1 MCVSRDTTQDHP
13 HGAKDLEQ
21 EMPKITLED
30 VKRTVGPLT
39 LIFWGALICI
49 VDIWISSGGFK
60 FDFLSDVVGMIM
72 IAVGLFKLGDIEVH
86 PRYASAL
93 SFAKIMAVVGIVLAI
108 LDHFVFRCPGP
119 LSLLLLLLGML
130 QLVAI
135 IVFCV
140 AMRWFCDE
148 AGLHRSSGS
157 WRTTTILFVVI
168 YLVPLGLF
176 YIVGGVAILAGKSFN
191 IDLGPAA
198 ALLLIPIFCIPIIH
212 LLVSSRRMIRDAED
226 FRPPQPGSGPANGAE
241 PL

>member
-1 MCVSRDTTQDHP
+1 M
-13 HGAKDLEQ
+13 
-21 EMPKITLED
+21 TLND
-30 VKRTVGPLT
+30 VKRTVVPLT

-49 VDIWISSGGFK
+49 VDITISSGGFK
-60 FDFLSDVVGMIM
+60 FDFLNDVVGMIM
-72 IAVGLFKLGDIEVH
+72 ITVGVFKLGDIEVH

-148 AGLHRSSGS
+148 AGLQRSSGS

-168 YLVPLGLF
+168 YVVPLGLF
-176 YIVGGVAILAGKSFN
+176 YIAGGVAILTGESFN
-191 IDLGPAA
+191 IDLGPAG
-198 ALLLIPIFCIPIIH
+198 LLLVPIFFIPIIH

-226 FRPPQPGSGPANGAE
+226 FRPLQPGSGPANGAG

>member
-1 MCVSRDTTQDHP
+1 M
-13 HGAKDLEQ
+13 
-21 EMPKITLED
+21 TLED
-30 VKRTVGPLT
+30 VKKTVVPLM

-49 VDIWISSGGFK
+49 VDVWYSTGDFK
-60 FDFLSDVVGMIM
+60 FDFLNDVVGMIM
-72 IAVGLFKLGDIEVH
+72 ITVGVFKLGDIEVH

-148 AGLHRSSGS
+148 AGLQRSSGS
-157 WRTTTILFVVI
+157 WRTTTILFVII
-168 YLVPLGLF
+168 YVVPLALS
-176 YIVGGVAILAGKSFN
+176 YLAGGVAILTGKSFN
-191 IDLGPAA
+191 INLGPAA
-198 ALLLIPIFCIPIIH
+198 ALLLIPIFFIPPIH
-212 LLVSSRRMIRDAED
+212 LLVSSRRMIRDAEN
-226 FRPPQPGSGPANGAE
+226 FRPPQGGSGPASGAGR
-241 PL
+241 L